1 MLFNKFFSEH
11 FLIMDTIFTLG
22 DDNNDIKLNLDEL
35 YEKKKQSDLNT
46 LAVYNKILKRIHD
59 RIKYVSRIK
68 TNEQHC
74 WYLVPEMIIGVPRY
88 DNGACIAYLIDKLR
102 DNGFVVRYTHPNLLF
117 IAWKHWM
124 PGYVRDEI
132 KKKTGIIIDGFGNE
146 KIKNEQHNDNNY
158 VDNSDPNSLLLG
170 LKNKNVVVN
179 KKNGNKDYK
188 DIDSYKPSGNLI
200 YNQDLLRRIQD
211 KSSRN

>member
-1 MLFNKFFSEH
+1 
-11 FLIMDTIFTLG
+11 MDTIFTLG
-22 DDNNDIKLNLDEL
+22 DDHDDIKINLDEL

-46 LAVYNKILKRIHD
+46 LNVYNKILKRIHD
-59 RIKYVSRIK
+59 RIRHTSRI
-68 TNEQHC
+68 TSNAQHC

-117 IAWKHWM
+117 IAWQHWM

-132 KKKTGIIIDGFGNE
+132 KKKTGMIIDGYGNE
-146 KIKNEQHNDNNY
+146 KIKNNDDNNGDNNS
-158 VDNSDPNSLLLG
+158 VDNSDPNSLMFG
-170 LKNKNVVVN
+170 LKSKSKNVIVN
-179 KKNGNKDYK
+179 KKKDNGDYK
-188 DIDSYKPSGNLI
+188 DIGSYKPSGNLI

-211 KSSRN
+211 KSGKN